1 MQGKHGF
8 ANKRICR
15 YTLKSFAIFV
25 KKKLQI
31 SSTSSSFSTYIHI
44 WKINVEKVFKPYYF
58 KSVHRVMRKGL
69 LNIVF
74 KDFKI

>member
-8 ANKRICR
+8 VDKRNMSSYFKVICNFCK
-15 YTLKSFAIFV
+15 KS
-25 KKKLQI
+25 QI
-31 SSTSSSFSTYIHI
+31 SSTNSFFSTYIHI
-44 WKINVEKVFKPYYF
+44 WTINVEKVFKPYYF

-74 KDFKI
+74 KDFEI